1 MTCDITVDRGSPGNR
16 RRVAVILTGRSHRM
30 SPMSPRFRRWWPWLK
45 WLFVIAVVVGIC
57 WHLMSILQSEELT
70 EGDDART
77 PAGILWDAIRSAST
91 PGLILSC
98 LF

>member
-1 MTCDITVDRGSPGNR
+1 
-16 RRVAVILTGRSHRM
+16 M

-91 PGLILSC
+91 PGLILSWYTAI
-98 LF
+98 LYIPRIRHGVAVGRAAGVTG